1 MEKNQEIFT
10 YMLPQGLRIICA
22 PGQTESGMAHFTEHM
37 SFKGTRRRSARQVIS
52 CMESVGGDLNAF
64 TGKEETVYY
73 CTCLQQHVSRAID
86 LLLDIALQ
94 STYPQE
100 EMQREVEVVIDEIE
114 SYQDQPSELIY
125 DEFESLLFPGHPL
138 GRNILGDADT
148 LRTFRSDDMQRYAQR
163 LYHPERM
170 VLYVLGNVKPEK
182 VLREVEKKL
191 RVLMAVS
198 TRTYEDKST
207 YLSPEVHVLVPDTPH
222 PDSCITRKMD
232 THQAHVVI
240 GAQAFGAA
248 DPRHLHMFFLS
259 NMLGGPA
266 MSSRLNLALRERNG
280 LVYTVESN
288 HTTYTDTGVWSVYYG
303 CDAKDRAR
311 CRRLVL
317 RELDKLVQSPMSQR
331 TLDAARRQL
340 KGQIGISY
348 DNFENVAIGMAKR
361 FLHYGQTLSRQQFFA
376 CEMRRISSVRS
387 CSMGII
393 RRCHRNTTRFI
404 YLPVY
409 SFIYRCC
416 SHFAHIAL
424 NIRIC
429 ILICDGKRYQISKR
443 QKIKPCD
450 LTGRKS
456 IDHRIQ

>member
-1 MEKNQEIFT
+1 MEKNQDFFT
-10 YMLPQGLRIICA
+10 HTLPQGLRIVCA
-22 PGQTESGMAHFTEHM
+22 PGRTDVVYLGIAVGAGTRHELPSESGMAHFTEHM
-37 SFKGTRRRSARQVIS
+37 SFKGTVRRSARQVIS

-73 CTCLQQHVSRAID
+73 CTCLGQHVARAID

-148 LRTFRSDDMQRYAQR
+148 LRTFRSADMQRFVRR

-182 VLREVEKKL
+182 VLREAEKKL
-191 RVLMAVS
+191 RELIAIS
-198 TRTYEDKST
+198 TRPYGHKLVN
-207 YLSPEVHVLVPDTPH
+207 LSPEARVLVPDALREPATVVR
-222 PDSCITRKMD
+222 RKD
-232 THQAHVVI
+232 THQAHVVV
-240 GAQAFGAA
+240 GAQTFGGN
-248 DPRHLHMFFLS
+248 DPRHLQMQFLS

-288 HTTYTDTGVWSVYYG
+288 CTAYTDTGIWTVYYG
-303 CDAKDRAR
+303 CDAHDCTR

-317 RELDKLVQSPMSQR
+317 RELDRLTQGPLSQR

-348 DNFENVAIGMAKR
+348 DSFENTAIGMAR
-361 FLHYGQTLSRQQFFA
+361 RYLHYGHILSMQELFEQLDALTPEDLLQTARTVFSPDRL
-376 CEMRRISSVRS
+376 
-387 CSMGII
+387 
-393 RRCHRNTTRFI
+393 
-404 YLPVY
+404 
-409 SFIYRCC
+409 
-416 SHFAHIAL
+416 
-424 NIRIC
+424 
-429 ILICDGKRYQISKR
+429 
-443 QKIKPCD
+443 
-450 LTGRKS
+450 LTLEYV
-456 IDHRIQ
+456 